1 MISKNFCLITAVRF
15 FRACQKSEFESEIRN
30 HNSISV
36 ITTGFD
42 KKAENP
48 WKQRLSALLAGVAKG
63 TWTPDPTLRSMA
75 YRFVRRF
82 EPCCLMLN
90 FQRNSDIIYRHI
102 SCVIP
107 WSTVWVSMVL
117 GRPISKFLANNES
130 HIMDRYSCC
139 TELQCLDRERGLVL
153 YSTCKWFLCL
163 AHTLF

>member
-1 MISKNFCLITAVRF
+1 MKLPGEGETKNRCKPRKRLAAV
-15 FRACQKSEFESEIRN
+15 
-30 HNSISV
+30 
-36 ITTGFD
+36 
-42 KKAENP
+42 
-48 WKQRLSALLAGVAKG
+48 LSGVPERI
-63 TWTPDPTLRSMA
+63 WTSGPTLRSMA

-163 AHTLF
+163 AHTLFKFVIRASSLVLPVSGGRCRHFSFL